1 MKEEEIKFDSSEE
14 LKNLNLGRLF
24 VLQKRNLKLLEHYIV
39 NVLYDE
45 NDYLEIIKDLYV
57 INVIITNKLNDNIK
71 IKNM

>member
-14 LKNLNLGRLF
+14 LKKLSLGRLF

-39 NVLYDE
+39 NVLYDK
-45 NDYLEIIKDLYV
+45 NDYLETIKDLYV